1 MMAQKYLKSYTR
13 PFSYSLNN
21 MCFIQINI
29 LGAVQGASEN
39 KIMAETLPLPCL
51 PVVKNIAI

>member
-39 KIMAETLPLPCL
+39 KIMADTLPLPCL